1 MKRLKGYAM
10 VASAAFI
17 WGTAATAAK
26 LLLSR
31 DINTVLLVQT
41 RVTFSAI
48 VLGTVLAVLRPE
60 LLRVRP
66 ADLWRLA
73 LLGILGIAGSNF
85 TYYFVIKEAS
95 VSVAILLQYTAP
107 LLIMA
112 YAAVTKEEDL
122 TPLKVFSAC
131 AALLGC
137 ALSVGAFQRPSLP
150 VGGPALAL
158 GILSAFTF
166 AFMTVF
172 TRHLLA
178 RYSLWTVTLYGLLFA
193 SLFWLLINP
202 PWRIVEESPTA
213 PLWAALVALAIFS
226 VLIPHSLF
234 FAGLRHVVPA
244 RAIIISTLEPVVA
257 IATAALVTGERFGAV
272 QAAGA
277 VLVLGAV
284 VILQLRREVRGEEL
298 AEETRADH

>member
-26 LLLSR
+26 MLLSR
-31 DINTVLLVQT
+31 DINTILLVQT

-48 VLGTVLAVLRPE
+48 FLGSILVAFRPA
-60 LLRVRP
+60 LLRVHL

-137 ALSVGAFQRPSLP
+137 ALAVGAFQKPSLP
-150 VGGPALAL
+150 IGASAL
-158 GILSAFTF
+158 GVGTLSAFTF

-193 SLFWLLINP
+193 SLFWLLVNP
-202 PWRIVEESPTA
+202 PWRIAQESPPA
-213 PLWAALVALAIFS
+213 PLWGALVALAIFS

-257 IATAALVTGERFGAV
+257 IATAALVAGEAFGPV

-284 VILQLRREVRGEEL
+284 VILQLRREVHGEEL
-298 AEETRADH
+298 AEDSRGDH